1 MQEEVCDM
9 RQPVEVLSGDE
20 KQGRE
25 SSPTSGGWRRRD
37 PRWRPEEASSSFD
50 TRGKSS
56 GDHCRRSRW
65 TESSGGWLEFRLT
78 GVERRRQGSF
88 GAAEMEEGKN
98 FDAVKGLY
106 L

>member
-1 MQEEVCDM
+1 LAATRSEVEE
-9 RQPVEVLSGDE
+9 
-20 KQGRE
+20 
-25 SSPTSGGWRRRD
+25 
-37 PRWRPEEASSSFD
+37 PEELSSSFD

-56 GDHCRRSRW
+56 DDPWRSSRR
-65 TESSGGWLEFRLT
+65 TESSGGWLELRLT

-88 GAAEMEEGKN
+88 GAAEMKEGKN